1 MGRVEEDS
9 SSTYDYPAP
18 ESDPQQY
25 PQESSIPTYATPTLE
40 QPPPAESD
48 PQPPHYTQ
56 FEEPV
61 PPPPPQPNYATPPQ
75 QQQPFQQQQQPYP
88 PPQNPQ
94 PYPPPQPV
102 QFPPQQKNFNTTTT
116 TTANPQQQYYPPQS
130 PYQGQQNFNKAQQYP
145 PQSPYQGQKYPPQQY
160 NQQNGQQQFAPMPA
174 NGIPMQ
180 APPMSQVPV
189 ALANV
194 GTQPWT
200 TGLLDFMEDPGNALT
215 TFFFPCITFGQI
227 AEVIDNGHTS
237 CGTSGIMY
245 AGILVLIAMPCLLS
259 CGYRSR
265 LRVKYGLIESPAD
278 DWMVH
283 FLCEYCALCQE
294 YRELKNRDLDPSLV
308 PPPPPQPNY
317 ATPPQQQQ
325 PFQQQQQPYPP
336 PQNPQPYPP
345 PQPVQFSPQQKNFNT
360 TTTTT
365 TANPQQQYYPPQ
377 SPYQGQQNFNKAQQ
391 YPPQSPYQGQQYP
404 PQQYNQQNG
413 QQQFATMPANGIPM
427 QAPPMSPVPVALAN
441 VGTQP
446 WTTGLLD
453 FMEDPGNALTTFFFP
468 CITFGQIA
476 EVIDNG
482 HTSCGTSGIMYAGI
496 LVLIAMPCLLSCGYR
511 SRLRVKYGL
520 IESPADD
527 WMVHFLCEYCA
538 LCQEYRELKNR
549 GLDSSLGWQG
559 NLAQQ
564 QNMQNGAMMAPPAN
578 QTMMV

>member
-1 MGRVEEDS
+1 MSTPPPSLPPSLIPSLITSPPKHSIQTERQRERERNREGPQKMGRVEEDS

-25 PQESSIPTYATPTLE
+25 PQESFIPAYATPTDE

-61 PPPPPQPNYATPPQ
+61 PPPPQPNYATPPQ
-75 QQQPFQQQQQPYP
+75 QQRQPFQQQQQQQQPYP

-102 QFPPQQKNFNTTTT
+102 QFPPQQKNFNTTATA
-116 TTANPQQQYYPPQS
+116 TANPQQQYYPPQS
-130 PYQGQQNFNKAQQYP
+130 PY
-145 PQSPYQGQKYPPQQY
+145 
-160 NQQNGQQQFAPMPA
+160 
-174 NGIPMQ
+174 
-180 APPMSQVPV
+180 
-189 ALANV
+189 
-194 GTQPWT
+194 
-200 TGLLDFMEDPGNALT
+200 
-215 TFFFPCITFGQI
+215 
-227 AEVIDNGHTS
+227 H
-237 CGTSGIMY
+237 
-245 AGILVLIAMPCLLS
+245 
-259 CGYRSR
+259 
-265 LRVKYGLIESPAD
+265 
-278 DWMVH
+278 
-283 FLCEYCALCQE
+283 
-294 YRELKNRDLDPSLV
+294 
-308 PPPPPQPNY
+308 
-317 ATPPQQQQ
+317 
-325 PFQQQQQPYPP
+325 
-336 PQNPQPYPP
+336 
-345 PQPVQFSPQQKNFNT
+345 
-360 TTTTT
+360 
-365 TANPQQQYYPPQ
+365 
-377 SPYQGQQNFNKAQQ
+377 QGQQNFNKAQQ
-391 YPPQSPYQGQQYP
+391 YPPQSPYQGQQNYAASM
-404 PQQYNQQNG
+404 NGG
-413 QQQFATMPANGIPM
+413 QQQFAPMPANGIPM

-482 HTSCGTSGIMYAGI
+482 QTSCGTSGIMYAGI

-527 WMVHFLCEYCA
+527 WMVHFLC
-538 LCQEYRELKNR
+538 
-549 GLDSSLGWQG
+549 WQG

>member
-9 SSTYDYPAP
+9 SSTYDPPAP

-25 PQESSIPTYATPTLE
+25 PQESSIPTYATPTDE
-40 QPPPAESD
+40 QPPPESD
-48 PQPPHYTQ
+48 PQQPHYTQ

-61 PPPPPQPNYATPPQ
+61 PPPPQPNYATPPQ
-75 QQQPFQQQQQPYP
+75 QQQRQQPFQQQQPYPP

-102 QFPPQQKNFNTTTT
+102 QFPPQQKNF
-116 TTANPQQQYYPPQS
+116 
-130 PYQGQQNFNKAQQYP
+130 
-145 PQSPYQGQKYPPQQY
+145 
-160 NQQNGQQQFAPMPA
+160 M
-174 NGIPMQ
+174 
-180 APPMSQVPV
+180 
-189 ALANV
+189 
-194 GTQPWT
+194 
-200 TGLLDFMEDPGNALT
+200 
-215 TFFFPCITFGQI
+215 
-227 AEVIDNGHTS
+227 
-237 CGTSGIMY
+237 
-245 AGILVLIAMPCLLS
+245 
-259 CGYRSR
+259 
-265 LRVKYGLIESPAD
+265 
-278 DWMVH
+278 
-283 FLCEYCALCQE
+283 
-294 YRELKNRDLDPSLV
+294 
-308 PPPPPQPNY
+308 
-317 ATPPQQQQ
+317 
-325 PFQQQQQPYPP
+325 
-336 PQNPQPYPP
+336 
-345 PQPVQFSPQQKNFNT
+345 T

-391 YPPQSPYQGQQYP
+391 YPPQSPYQGQQDPPQSPYQGQQYPPQSPYQGQQYP

-413 QQQFATMPANGIPM
+413 QQQFAPMPANGIPM

-482 HTSCGTSGIMYAGI
+482 HTSCGTSGMMYAGI

-549 GLDSSLGWQG
+549 GIDPSLGWQG
-559 NLAQQ
+559 NLARE
-564 QNMQNGAMMAPPAN
+564 QNMQNGAMMAPPVN
-578 QTMMV
+578 QTMMA